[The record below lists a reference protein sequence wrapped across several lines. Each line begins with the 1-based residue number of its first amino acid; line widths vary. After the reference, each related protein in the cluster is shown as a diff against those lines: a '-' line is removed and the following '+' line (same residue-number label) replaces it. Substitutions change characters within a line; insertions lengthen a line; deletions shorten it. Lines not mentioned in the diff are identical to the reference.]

1 MEEENIDVIERVLAD
16 ANQKNVTLIADGLTK
31 QHFIEL
37 EPIATFR
44 GELYEAQIKQDEW
57 AVVAP
62 ASVKSSHENDTSEN
76 LAGDAAAEEAQ
87 DLFSTELN
95 DKLLN
100 EARSRLAS
108 RLSGFTGA
116 SMSTVSR
123 QLRASMV
130 EAMSAGG
137 RGGTSL
143 FGIMQP
149 SSSRHQT
156 REYALPKWYLN
167 ETAVKIK
174 EELSNRGNEH
184 YDSALIEFNRGKYEK
199 ALVCLGKAF
208 LFNSL
213 NIQYYLLRYE
223 IHIRLGDFK
232 SALLTINKLMAIL
245 ALYTDDNDSTYDE
258 LRDDLL
264 EKTIFCF
271 DSMAQA
277 CYDTKNYLDAYESY
291 VKIIE
296 LKPDRFE
303 FRIKR

>member
-62 ASVKSSHENDTSEN
+62 PPKSSNENDTSEN
-76 LAGDAAAEEAQ
+76 LAGESAEEAQ

-95 DKLLN
+95 DKQLN

-116 SMSTVSR
+116 SMTTVSR

-137 RGGTSL
+137 RGTSL

-149 SSSRHQT
+149 SRHHT

-223 IHIRLGDFK
+223 IHIRLRDFK

-245 ALYTDDNDSTYDE
+245 ALYTDENDSTYDE

-277 CYDTKNYLDAYESY
+277 CYDAKNYLDAYESY